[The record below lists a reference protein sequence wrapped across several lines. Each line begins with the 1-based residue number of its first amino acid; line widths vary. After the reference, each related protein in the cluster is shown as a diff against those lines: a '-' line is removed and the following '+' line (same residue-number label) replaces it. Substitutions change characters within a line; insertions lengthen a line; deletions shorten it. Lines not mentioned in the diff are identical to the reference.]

1 MSIHAH
7 RLDEWRKLATEAI
20 TPEVDTVCDLRSAAC
35 PRCAALGIAVLRLA
49 QELEQLRRP
58 YAAAFR
64 DGATGALDFA
74 VRAFDAVGDPAS
86 ASILRQMR
94 TVVAE

>member
-7 RLDEWRKLATEAI
+7 RLDEWRRLAAEAI
-20 TPEVDTVCDLRSAAC
+20 TPDIDTLSDAGSAPC
-35 PRCAALGIAVLRLA
+35 PRCAALGLAVLRLTN
-49 QELEQLRRP
+49 ELEQLRRP

-94 TVVAE
+94 TVVGK

>member
-7 RLDEWRKLATEAI
+7 RLDEWRKLAAEAI
-20 TPEVDTVCDLRSAAC
+20 TPEVDTC

-49 QELEQLRRP
+49 HELEQVRRP

-86 ASILRQMR
+86 ASILRKMR
-94 TVVAE
+94 TVVGK